1 MPRRRKHPNL
11 PNGFGTIRYLGE
23 KRRNPYAVHPPTK
36 EFNLNGTPVRPPA
49 LCYVDDWYK
58 GFAVLTAYKAGSY
71 YPGYEKTL
79 DSPQKE
85 NLNGL
90 VGQILSSYAQTG
102 LANARE
108 ARQPT
113 FAEIYEM
120 YYKEK
125 FEEDKS
131 KSYSNSSRALSNAAF
146 QNCSVLHDRIFRDL
160 KYSDLQGVLDNSP
173 LSVSSIKG
181 IKMVMR
187 GMYSYAIKRDL
198 IEKDYSVHLIIK
210 KANDVEHGEPF
221 TESDL
226 KALWKHR
233 DDPVAEMLLIMC
245 YSGFRIVEYTQMETN
260 LNENYFFGGV
270 KTASGKNRIVPI
282 HSGILPLVKKRL
294 DRYSGVFI
302 CGNGSVKTNIDSFR
316 SSMKKFLINLGIS
329 EHTPHD
335 TRHTFSALCERY
347 GVAENDR
354 KRMLGHALP
363 DITNSVY
370 GHRTIYDLR
379 EQIEKIPFVTNL

>member
-36 EFNLNGTPVRPPA
+36 EFNLNGTPVRPQA

-58 GFAVLTAYKAGSY
+58 GFAVLTAYKAGGY

-79 DSPQKE
+79 DNPQKE

-102 LANARE
+102 LVNARE
-108 ARQPT
+108 TRQPT

-131 KSYSNSSRALSNAAF
+131 REYSGSSKRTAQAAF
-146 QNCSVLHDRIFRDL
+146 NNCAVLHDRKFFEL
-160 KYSDLQGVLDNSP
+160 KYDDLQNVIDNCP
-173 LSVSSIKG
+173 LSAVSLNAIK
-181 IKMVMR
+181 IIIR
-187 GMYSYAIKRDL
+187 GMYAYAIKKD
-198 IEKDYSVHLIIK
+198 IVDKDYSIHLKIK
-210 KANDVEHGEPF
+210 KPNHPKHGEPF
-221 TESDL
+221 TEKEL
-226 KALWKHR
+226 KILWEHR
-233 DDPVAEMLLIMC
+233 DQYIAKMLLIMC
-245 YSGFRIVEYTQMETN
+245 YSGFRIAEYAQIEIN
-260 LNENYFFGGV
+260 LTDQYFQGGV
-270 KTASGKNRIVPI
+270 KTKSGKNRIVPV
-282 HSGILPLVKKRL
+282 HSGIQPFVIEIVEKYGELF
-294 DRYSGVFI
+294 YSGTSTQSKIRF
-302 CGNGSVKTNIDSFR
+302 FR
-316 SSMKKFLINLGIS
+316 SKMKDFIKQYGIGD
-329 EHTPHD
+329 HNPHD

-347 GVAENDR
+347 RVAENDR
-354 KRMLGHALP
+354 KRMLGHSLP

-370 GHRTIYDLR
+370 GHRTVDDLR